1 MLSQFLLSLFYYP
14 STFINVRKGKISF
27 INCTFSMHSRRKI
40 LQIMFMQTL
49 YCTIEWNSIIYSFNL
64 ATGLLELIGSEV
76 FRDIFGIRSREE
88 TAKTSLTFVI
98 DAASSKADIL
108 MIIKAIEK
116 IVNETKGSKFLPK
129 RYVTV
134 IFSDSGM
141 LSFLKVFTY
150 LPILCIFWFDSF
162 QIQINFHNT
171 KCLQLFSY

>member
-1 MLSQFLLSLFYYP
+1 M
-14 STFINVRKGKISF
+14 IN
-27 INCTFSMHSRRKI
+27 
-40 LQIMFMQTL
+40 
-49 YCTIEWNSIIYSFNL
+49 SFNL
-64 ATGLLELIGSEV
+64 ANGLLGLIGSDV

-150 LPILCIFWFDSF
+150 IMHILI
-162 QIQINFHNT
+162 
-171 KCLQLFSY
+171 

>member
-88 TAKTSLTFVI
+88 TVKTSLTFVI

-134 IFSDSGM
+134 SGM
-141 LSFLKVFTY
+141 LSFLK
-150 LPILCIFWFDSF
+150 CIFWFDSF

>member
-1 MLSQFLLSLFYYP
+1 MFA
-14 STFINVRKGKISF
+14 KGKYLLLIVHLA
-27 INCTFSMHSRRKI
+27 CTHDEKFYKSCSCK
-40 LQIMFMQTL
+40 TL

-88 TAKTSLTFVI
+88 TVKTSLTFVI

-116 IVNETKGSKFLPK
+116 VVNETKGSKFLPK

-150 LPILCIFWFDSF
+150 IMHILI
-162 QIQINFHNT
+162 
-171 KCLQLFSY
+171 